1 MAHLK
6 KIKIKK
12 LFVEKTKIKKKRG
25 REWLKKNYRL
35 QLDSQQQIYTSQGS
49 YLQLNKVD

>member
-25 REWLKKNYRL
+25 REWLKKKLSFTTRL
-35 QLDSQQQIYTSQGS
+35 SATNLHLTR
-49 YLQLNKVD
+49 